1 MQNDGVKRAYTARH
15 VGRSRGTGATLYSLP
30 FGLQHARDQL
40 VRSRGSIDEPSRAC
54 AVVCILH
61 SCLCFEREAGG
72 RLAVYRARTRS
83 RLRARDYARRR
94 GRPLT
99 ETAPRG
105 VEISKAATAVWP
117 ALFLVANVGRRW
129 TSVRGGTGWRFG
141 NFAMRPTVKFGDSKF
156 PPVGR
161 QRVGLY

>member
-61 SCLCFEREAGG
+61 SCLCFERKAGG

-105 VEISKAATAVWP
+105 DRQGGNRGLARSFPRSERGAA
-117 ALFLVANVGRRW
+117 LDFRQGGHGVAFW
-129 TSVRGGTGWRFG
+129 
-141 NFAMRPTVKFGDSKF
+141 
-156 PPVGR
+156 
-161 QRVGLY
+161 